1 MARPSRLIVPGEAH
15 LLTQRGHNHQ
25 PVFLDDEDRRRY
37 LSDLREVCAVNQ
49 VAVHAYALLDD
60 QVGLLVTPAT
70 AEGVSR
76 MMQGVGRRYVV
87 WHNRRHARS
96 GTLWEGR
103 YRAVVI
109 DAAVHLMTALRYV
122 DSLPLRHGLAPDLL
136 PMAWC
141 SAAHHLGVRRDP
153 LVTETVQFWALGN
166 TPFEREAAYRLLL
179 QQGLSGSELRLLD
192 DALNR
197 GGALGP
203 ADFIGRVE
211 RIVERSLSV
220 RPRGRPRR
228 TGNDS
233 GTI

>member
-1 MARPSRLIVPGEAH
+1 MARPARLIVPGEAH
-15 LLTQRGHNHQ
+15 LLSQRGHNHQ
-25 PVFLDDEDRRRY
+25 PVFLDDEDKRRY
-37 LSDLREVCAVNQ
+37 LNDLQEVSAVNQ

-60 QVGLLVTPAT
+60 QVGLLVTPTT
-70 AEGVSR
+70 ADGVSR

-122 DSLPLRHGLAPDLL
+122 DSLPLRQGVAPDLL
-136 PMAWC
+136 SMAWC

-153 LVTETVQFWALGN
+153 LVTEATQFWALGN
-166 TPFEREAAYRLLL
+166 TPFEREAAYRLAL
-179 QQGLSGSELRLLD
+179 QQGLSSAELRQFD
-192 DALNR
+192 DALTR

-203 ADFIGRVE
+203 VDFIRHVE
-211 RIVERSLSV
+211 RVVQRSLSV
-220 RPRGRPRR
+220 RPRGRPRKS
-228 TGNDS
+228 TNDS